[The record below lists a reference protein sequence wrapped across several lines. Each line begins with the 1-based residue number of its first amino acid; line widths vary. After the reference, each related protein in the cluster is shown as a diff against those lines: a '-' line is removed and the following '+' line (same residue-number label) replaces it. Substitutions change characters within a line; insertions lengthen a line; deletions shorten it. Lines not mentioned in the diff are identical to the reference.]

1 MLADVLESKRDQVEH
16 DLEYLEASTE
26 WSVLPIS
33 DRRKRLDWFVG
44 DLIGALRRG
53 WVDDATQ
60 PLAQAAPGLDPVL
73 ELRERE
79 LVRDYV
85 IKEVE
90 QRHLDASPSE
100 SAIVA
105 DWVAKVDRDRLREEN
120 RRLRALLD
128 GVQESAA
135 LIAPDGRILYANRMA
150 LRHLRTRI
158 GVPIGEIIGRTPAE
172 MGVPG
177 ELVVGRSIAELV
189 PLARAHESVAT
200 TAWGRAYEEKFDAVY
215 ESDGTVSAVAM
226 IVRDVHSRKL
236 AETRMELLTKLAAL
250 PAMVE
255 YDEVAKALVEV
266 PIPEFADWCAITNIE
281 NNRIIGRTFLA
292 HRDPNAAAL
301 RDVILHAQPAWD
313 RHPLWQEMLTHGFQL
328 LTEVSDDL
336 LRRLTGDDRQYR
348 VMSKLGIRSAMV
360 VPLVSRGQI
369 KGIMTLAYT
378 KQSGRRYGRDDP
390 PMAEELALHVARTF
404 ETARLMKDLM
414 ASEARFRVAIAGART
429 IVYEQDLSLRYVWY
443 YNPVV
448 PVNLLGKTHEEALPP
463 DEAAM
468 LTAAKRHVL
477 EVGEGM
483 REEMDFTFGGKELR
497 HYREAIEPLRDHTGK
512 IVGVIGAATDITE
525 QQRTLKRL
533 AEALDFRER
542 MMGIL
547 SHDLRNP
554 LNAVIMTADLL
565 LGPKDL
571 PPATRNQLLRLRRAA
586 GRMQEMIGKLLDFTS
601 ARFMGKIPVSRVPA
615 DLGDVARAAFDEVNV
630 LCPGQALNL
639 DVRGDTRGEWDP
651 SRMSQTLI
659 NLVTN
664 AVAYGQSGTAVQI
677 TVDGEG
683 RDDVVVKVHN
693 RGPAMSADLI
703 AELFEPFHRGVPQDR
718 SPAGLGLGLYIVKQ
732 IVLAHDGKVDVES
745 TDKEGTTF
753 TLRLPR
759 QRRPA
764 VAPG

>member
-16 DLEYLEASTE
+16 DLEYLEANTE
-26 WSVLPIS
+26 WSVLPIV
-33 DRRKRLDWFVG
+33 DRRKRLDTFVG

-60 PLAQAAPGLDPVL
+60 PLAQAGPGPDPVL

-85 IKEVE
+85 INEIE

-105 DWVAKVDRDRLREEN
+105 DWVGKMDRDRLREEN

-135 LIAPDGRILYANRMA
+135 LLAPDGRILYGNRMA
-150 LRHLRTRI
+150 LGRLRARI
-158 GVPIGEIIGRTPAE
+158 GVPLGEIIGRTPAE
-172 MGVPG
+172 LGVPG
-177 ELVVGRSIAELV
+177 ELVVGRAIDELV

-200 TAWGRAYEEKFDAVY
+200 TAWGRAYEERFDAVY
-215 ESDGTVSAVAM
+215 EPDGAVSAIAV
-226 IVRDVHSRKL
+226 IVRDVHNRKL
-236 AETRMELLTKLAAL
+236 AETRMDLLTKLAAL
-250 PAMVE
+250 PAMMGYE
-255 YDEVAKALVEV
+255 EVAKALVEV
-266 PIPEFADWCAITNIE
+266 PIPEFADWCAITNID
-281 NNRIIGRTFLA
+281 NNRIGRTFLA
-292 HRDPNAAAL
+292 HRDPAAAAL
-301 RDVILHAQPAWD
+301 RDVILHSQPAWD

-336 LRRLTGDDRQYR
+336 LRRLTGDDEQYR
-348 VMSKLGIRSAMV
+348 MLSQLGIRSAMV

-369 KGIMTLAYT
+369 TGIMTLAYT

-390 PMAEELALHVARTF
+390 SIAEELALHAARTF
-404 ETARLMKDLM
+404 ENARLMKDLM
-414 ASEARFRVAIAGART
+414 ATEARFRVAIAGART

-448 PVNLLGKTHEEALPP
+448 PVNLVGKTHEEALPP

-554 LNAVIMTADLL
+554 INAVIMTADLL
-565 LGPKDL
+565 LGPQDL
-571 PPATRNQLLRLRRAA
+571 PPVTRNHLLRLRRAA

-615 DLGDVARAAFDEVNV
+615 DLGDVARAAFDEMNV
-630 LCPGQALNL
+630 LCPDQALNL

-664 AVAYGQSGTAVQI
+664 AIAYGQSGTAVQI
-677 TVDGEG
+677 TIDGEG

-693 RGPAMSADLI
+693 HGPAMPADLI
-703 AELFEPFHRGVPQDR
+703 AEVFEPFRRGVPQDR
-718 SPAGLGLGLYIVKQ
+718 SPGGLGLGLYIVQQ
-732 IVLAHDGKVDVES
+732 IVLAHDGKIDVDS
-745 TDKEGTTF
+745 TETEGTTF

-759 QRRPA
+759 RRRPDA
-764 VAPG
+764 APG

>member
-16 DLEYLEASTE
+16 DLEYLEANTE
-26 WSVLPIS
+26 WSVLPIV
-33 DRRKRLDWFVG
+33 DRRKRLDGFVG

-73 ELRERE
+73 ELRERG

-85 IKEVE
+85 IKEIE

-105 DWVAKVDRDRLREEN
+105 DWVGKMDRDRLREEN

-135 LIAPDGRILYANRMA
+135 LLAPDGRILYGNRMA
-150 LRHLRTRI
+150 LGRLRARI
-158 GVPIGEIIGRTPAE
+158 GVPLGEIIGRTPAE
-172 MGVPG
+172 LGVPG
-177 ELVVGRSIAELV
+177 ELVVGRSMDELV
-189 PLARAHESVAT
+189 PLARGHESVAT
-200 TAWGRAYEEKFDAVY
+200 TAWGRAYEERFDAVY
-215 ESDGTVSAVAM
+215 EPDGAVSAIAV

-236 AETRMELLTKLAAL
+236 AETRMDLLTKLAAL
-250 PAMVE
+250 PAMMG

-281 NNRIIGRTFLA
+281 NHRVGRTFLA
-292 HRDPNAAAL
+292 HRDPAAAAL

-336 LRRLTGDDRQYR
+336 LRRLAGNDEQYR
-348 VMSKLGIRSAMV
+348 LLSQLGIRSAMV

-369 KGIMTLAYT
+369 TGIMTLAYT
-378 KQSGRRYGRDDP
+378 NQSGRRYGRDDP
-390 PMAEELALHVARTF
+390 PIAEELALYAARTF
-404 ETARLMKDLM
+404 ENARLMKDLV

-443 YNPVV
+443 FNPIV
-448 PVNLLGKTHEEALPP
+448 PMNLVGKTHEEAFPP

-565 LGPKDL
+565 LGSQDL
-571 PPATRNQLLRLRRAA
+571 PPATRNHVLRLRRAA

-601 ARFMGKIPVSRVPA
+601 ARFMGKISVSRVPA
-615 DLGDVARAAFDEVNV
+615 DLGDVARAVFDEMNV
-630 LCPGQALNL
+630 LCPDQALGL
-639 DVRGDTRGEWDP
+639 DVRGDTRGQWDP

-664 AVAYGQSGTAVQI
+664 AVAYGQSGKAVQI

-683 RDDVVVKVHN
+683 RDEVVVKVHN
-693 RGPAMSADLI
+693 HGPAMPADLI
-703 AELFEPFHRGVPQDR
+703 PVVFEPFRRGVPQDR
-718 SPAGLGLGLYIVKQ
+718 SPGGLGLGLYIVQQ
-732 IVLAHDGKVDVES
+732 IVFAHDGKIDVES
-745 TDKEGTTF
+745 TENEGTTF

-759 QRRPA
+759 QRRPDA
-764 VAPG
+764 APG